1 MSGTTASNSWDEVWA
16 EFDARQPARRVAPA
30 RASRAAARIRTRPT
44 AGFRRLLALIC
55 VSLAALYVAS
65 PVASAL
71 QVAAAIQRLDAEA
84 LAGQVD
90 WDSLRPALANA
101 LSARARDQEPRP
113 MPAFIAGMA
122 RDMAARLSEPEALA
136 GLLNAHLAQGGGGGP
151 AREMLGRVRILE
163 ARLWEVELSPPQAPQ
178 RATRLTLALA
188 DPWRLRWEVQAI
200 ALPSQAGGRF

>member
-16 EFDARQPARRVAPA
+16 EFDARQPARHVAPA
-30 RASRAAARIRTRPT
+30 RAPRAATRVRTRPT

-55 VSLAALYVAS
+55 VSLAALYAAS

-71 QVAAAIQRLDAEA
+71 QVAAAIQRLDAEG

-90 WDSLRPALANA
+90 WESLRPALATA
-101 LSARARDQEPRP
+101 LSARARDQEARP

-136 GLLNAHLAQGGGGGP
+136 GLLNAHLAQGGGGP

-163 ARLWEVELSPPQAPQ
+163 AGLWEVELSPARAPQ

-188 DPWRLRWEVQAI
+188 DPWRLRWEVRAI
-200 ALPSQAGGRF
+200 ALPSQAGGGF